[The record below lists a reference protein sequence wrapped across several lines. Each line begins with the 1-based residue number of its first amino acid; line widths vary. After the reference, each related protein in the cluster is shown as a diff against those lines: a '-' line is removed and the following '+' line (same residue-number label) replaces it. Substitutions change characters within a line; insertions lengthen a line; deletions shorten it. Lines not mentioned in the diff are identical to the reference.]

1 MIHGESA
8 SRRVGFCLLALSV
21 VAWVGCCCAPLAV
34 DALIDLAI
42 WAGEIAITS
51 AAGSLAEKAFD
62 SLFDQVIQQ
71 FSQTTNQ
78 QADAYVD
85 IDPHDPT
92 RGTYKTSLTF
102 SVVNRRTNQRETV
115 RIEHLKVYRRD
126 VHSPWV
132 EDQNDIEEAKR
143 QLGTRCPISAAA
155 GRPARRRRRS
165 GESVRGC
172 SVPS

>member
-21 VAWVGCCCAPLAV
+21 VAWVGCCCSPLAV

-143 QLGTRCPISAAA
+143 QLE
-155 GRPARRRRRS
+155 RS
-165 GESVRGC
+165 L
-172 SVPS
+172 PH